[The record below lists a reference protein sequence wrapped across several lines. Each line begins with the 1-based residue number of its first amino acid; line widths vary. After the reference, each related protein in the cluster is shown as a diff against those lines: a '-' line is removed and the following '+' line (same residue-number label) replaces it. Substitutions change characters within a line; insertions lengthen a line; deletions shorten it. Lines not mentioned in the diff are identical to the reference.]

1 MIHEPHPDSY
11 HCPDHF
17 TVERHHKGAIAA
29 WAMGLLLLVTALSIG
44 GARLRA
50 EEALPPMTHT
60 AGVR

>member
-1 MIHEPHPDSY
+1 MHYDLHPDTY

-29 WAMGLLLLVTALSIG
+29 WALTLLVLVIALTIG

-50 EEALPPMTHT
+50 EEGRPQVTHT
-60 AGVR
+60 AAAR